1 MQNAEGGNQTVFKEF
16 ILLGFGDVGEL
27 QPLLFLVFLLIYT
40 MTVAWNII
48 IIGLVV
54 ADGHLHTPMY
64 YLLGNFSFME
74 ICYTTTLL
82 PRLLA
87 SLVTGDKTISVHN
100 CILQL
105 CFFVIFSSVESL
117 LLTAM
122 SLDRYLAICHPLRYS
137 ALMNGR
143 ICCLLVV
150 GFWTTSIVGCSLGT
164 LSWRGLTFCGSNEID
179 HFFCDNASRIKLT
192 CGDTRVRPLF
202 AFIIAVIGS
211 VVPFLLNLTSYVC
224 IIAVILKIPSATGRK
239 KTFSTC
245 SSHLTV
251 LTIYYGTTMIVYVVP
266 AANTLKVP
274 DKIISVFYS
283 VLTPM
288 FNPVIYSLRNKE
300 VKKSMQKAVLQVLA
314 LRNRL

>member
-1 MQNAEGGNQTVFKEF
+1 MQNAEGGNQTLIKEF

-40 MTVAWNII
+40 VTMAWNITI
-48 IIGLVV
+48 IALVV

-105 CFFVIFSSVESL
+105 YCFALLSSMESL
-117 LLTAM
+117 LLGAM

-150 GFWTTSIVGCSLGT
+150 GSWIGSIVGYGLGT
-164 LSWRGLTFCGSNEID
+164 LSWRGLTYCGSNEID
-179 HFFCDNASRIKLT
+179 HFFCDYAPMMKLI
-192 CGDTRVRPLF
+192 CGDTRVWQLYTL
-202 AFIIAVIGS
+202 IMSVIGTI
-211 VVPFLLNLTSYVC
+211 VPFLLNLMSYVC
-224 IIAVILKIPSATGRK
+224 IITAILKIPSATGKK

-251 LTIYYGTTMIVYVVP
+251 VTVFYGTVMTVYVVP
-266 AANTLKVP
+266 AANTPKIP

-283 VLTPM
+283 VLIPM
-288 FNPVIYSLRNKE
+288 FNPIIYSLRNKE
-300 VKKSMQKAVLQVLA
+300 VKKSLQKVVLHMTA